1 MEAPLFFIH
10 YGPSTYLRR
19 ALRCAR
25 ASNPEKRIIL
35 LGDDTNRHAARG
47 CAEYVPFAD
56 YAAGPAIR
64 EFDSVFKIIQGERHR
79 FNKHGGVET
88 WLRFVFRRWFIVENF
103 IHRESVTSFWTFDS
117 DTLILAP
124 LAPRETRFA
133 GFEAST
139 QCRDA
144 CLNGWI
150 GSSHLVSRYVR
161 CMTELFR
168 NQDFLEAQEKR
179 LQREAGLAFNEMD
192 AFCEF
197 RRREAIETK
206 HAAQPCD
213 GEAFDD
219 ALAFDAAYEAAA
231 LKIFGRIDIKRLWTD
246 CTGALYTRRKASG
259 EYVRLLTCNMSWLP
273 DYLWFKLEKY
283 CLTPRQDASVGRP
296 AEHELVEIDLSQPLA
311 DKLFLSAKKNWFAL
325 RKSLYISACLAG

>member
-1 MEAPLFFIH
+1 MEAPLVFIH

-19 ALRCAR
+19 ALQCAR

-35 LGDDTNRHAARG
+35 LGDDSNCQAARG

-56 YAAGPAIR
+56 HTAGSAIR
-64 EFDSVFKIIQGERHR
+64 EFDEVFKIIQGERHR

-88 WLRFVFRRWFIVENF
+88 WLRFVFRRWFVIEDF
-103 IHRESVTSFWTFDS
+103 IRREAVTSFWTFDS

-124 LAPRETRFA
+124 LEPRGNRFA

-150 GSSHLVSRYVR
+150 GSRDLVGRYVR

-168 NQDFLEAQEKR
+168 DQDFLEAQKKR

-197 RRREAIETK
+197 RRREAVKTK
-206 HAAQPCD
+206 HAAQPCM

-231 LKIFGRIDIKRLWTD
+231 IKISGRIDIKRLWTD
-246 CTGALYTRRKASG
+246 RTRALYARHKASG
-259 EYVRLLTCNMSWLP
+259 GYVRLLTCNMSWLP
-273 DYLWFKLEKY
+273 DYLWLKLEKF
-283 CLTPRQDASVGRP
+283 CLTPRQDAAVGLP
-296 AEHELVEIDLSQPLA
+296 AEQELVEIDLSQPLA
-311 DKLFLSAKKNWFAL
+311 DKLLLSAKKNWFAW
-325 RKSLYISACLAG
+325 RRRFYSPACSAG